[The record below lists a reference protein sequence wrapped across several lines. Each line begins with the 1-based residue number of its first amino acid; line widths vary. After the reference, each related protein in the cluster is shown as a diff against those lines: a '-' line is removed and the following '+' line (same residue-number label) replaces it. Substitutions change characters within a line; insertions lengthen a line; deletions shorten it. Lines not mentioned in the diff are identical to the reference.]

1 MMIEIDNIIEHL
13 EKFAPLELAQSW
25 DNSGWQ
31 INLGNKYTKKIL
43 LCLSLTPKIFTQ
55 AIENGCDLIVSH
67 HPLIFSP
74 VKNIEYNTITQKL
87 LVDCIRNNIQV
98 YCAHTNLDS
107 TEGGVNDVLCEKLGL
122 TPIETIQNFVK
133 IAQLPEKMSLDSFIL
148 KLKISLN
155 ASKIKIIN
163 PNNIQEISRIALCA
177 GSGGDF
183 INAIDNVDL
192 FITGDIKYHTALEV
206 QNMIVIDAGHFE
218 TEKIILQTLKN
229 LLQEVSTD
237 IIIAKEVE
245 PWTIV

>member
-31 INLGNKYTKKIL
+31 INLGNKYTKKVL

-55 AIENGCDLIVSH
+55 AIENGCDLIISH
-67 HPLIFSP
+67 HPLIFNP
-74 VKNIEYNTITQKL
+74 VKNIEYNTVSQKL

-155 ASKIKIIN
+155 APKIKIIN

-183 INAIDNVDL
+183 INAVDNVDL

-237 IIIAKEVE
+237 IIIAKEIE

>member
-1 MMIEIDNIIEHL
+1 MIEIDNIIEHL

-122 TPIETIQNFVK
+122 TPIKTIQNFVK

-155 ASKIKIIN
+155 APKIKIIN

-183 INAIDNVDL
+183 INAVDNVDL

>member
-74 VKNIEYNTITQKL
+74 VKNIEYNTVSQKL

-155 ASKIKIIN
+155 APKIKIIN

-183 INAIDNVDL
+183 INAVDNVDL

-237 IIIAKEVE
+237 IIIAKEIE